1 MASADDPT
9 TVRWHDWGAAAFDEA
24 RDRDC
29 PVLLSLTATWCGP
42 CREMDRT
49 TYADPRVAA
58 AIHDGFVPV
67 RVDVD
72 RRPRVRERYHAGGF
86 PTTAFLAPDGT
97 VVTSAGALDATT
109 MRDVLGSV
117 ADAYAER
124 GGEAGQVPRALA
136 DEAPPGG
143 EVTPAVAAHVA
154 GQLDVQYDETHGGW
168 GTEAKFPLPRTLAFA
183 LKVDPPLA
191 RRAFDAV
198 EAGLRG
204 DDGGFVR
211 FAAARDWTDPSREK
225 PLAANAALC
234 RAFAAAY
241 LHTGDDGRRETAT
254 GVAAFIDRALWT
266 GDAFGAS
273 VGPDGQRDET
283 TLAGPN
289 ALAADAL
296 LGLAAYVDDA
306 DARER
311 ATTTLT
317 TLGSRLVDD
326 GRVRRYDAD
335 DAPPAPL
342 ADRAAVVRAYARA
355 GQVLGGDWADR
366 ARAVA
371 DETVRRLRTD
381 DGSFR
386 DGPAEGAGLLD
397 RPLRPLD
404 GNAALANALLDL
416 AALTGERSYR
426 ETARGAVAAFAGAH
440 ERFGVQVADY
450 GAAAARLTDGGAPV
464 VAVTDD
470 AGSRLHRA
478 ALRVADHETV
488 VRPGASGEA
497 GTARVRTEG
506 ATTWSAPAST
516 PEELMTR
523 VRER

>member
-1 MASADDPT
+1 MDSADDPT
-9 TVRWHDWGAAAFDEA
+9 TVRWRDWGPAAFDEA
-24 RDRDC
+24 RDRAC
-29 PVLLSLTATWCGP
+29 PVLLALTATWCGP
-42 CREMDRT
+42 CHEMDRT

-97 VVTSAGALDATT
+97 VVASAGGLDATT

-124 GGEAGQVPRALA
+124 GADAGRVPRALA

-154 GQLDVQYDETHGGW
+154 GQLDAQYDETHGGW
-168 GTEAKFPLPRTLAFA
+168 GTEGKFPLPRTLAFA
-183 LKVDPPLA
+183 LKHDPPLA

-198 EAGLRG
+198 ERGLQD
-204 DDGGFVR
+204 DDGGVFR
-211 FAAARDWTDPSREK
+211 FAAARDWSEPSREK
-225 PLAANAALC
+225 PLAVNAALC
-234 RAFAAAY
+234 RAFADAY

-254 GVAAFIDRALWT
+254 GIAAFADRALWT

-273 VGPDGQRDET
+273 VGPEGRDPT
-283 TLAGPN
+283 ILAGPN
-289 ALAADAL
+289 AIAVDAL
-296 LGLAAYVDDA
+296 LGLAAYADDA
-306 DARER
+306 DARGR
-311 ATTTLT
+311 ATTTLA
-317 TLGSRLVDD
+317 TLDDRLVDA
-326 GRVRRYDAD
+326 GRVRRYDAA
-335 DAPPAPL
+335 DAPQAPL
-342 ADRAAVVRAYARA
+342 ADHANVVRAYVRA
-355 GQVLGGDWADR
+355 GQVLGGDWATR

-371 DETVRRLRTD
+371 DETVERLRTD

-386 DGPAEGAGLLD
+386 DGPDEGAGLLD

-404 GNAALANALLDL
+404 GNATLANALLDL

-426 ETARGAVAAFAGAH
+426 ETARAAVAAFAGAH
-440 ERFGVQVADY
+440 ERFGVQVAAY

-464 VAVTDD
+464 VAVADT

-488 VRPGASGEA
+488 VRPDAPGET

-506 ATTWSAPAST
+506 ETEWSAPAST
-516 PEELMTR
+516 PEELMAR
-523 VRER
+523 VRGR